1 MVVDIDSYV
10 DKIKT
15 LAEEQARAGTE
26 LDVARQFSMVSYLKK
41 KISVCLITLWY
52 RQE

>member
-26 LDVARQFSMVSYLKK
+26 LDVARRIQYGIISKE
-41 KISVCLITLWY
+41 KISVYLITLWY